1 MQARHHQAE
10 VVVHTSLHG
19 LRHELAHL
27 KKARLALA
35 VLARRLDL
43 GEECLPVKA
52 RDSGSKKREVEG
64 TLATQRLAVMC
75 DCLEPPSGL
84 YLELHC
90 ESHQVTRAR
99 GGETPEWKG

>member
-1 MQARHHQAE
+1 MQARHHQTE
-10 VVVHTSLHG
+10 VVVDASPDH

-27 KKARLALA
+27 KKAYLALA
-35 VLARRLDL
+35 VLARLWDL
-43 GEECLPVKA
+43 GEECLPVII
-52 RDSGSKKREVEG
+52 RGSGSKEREVEG